1 MYMPAKVHHSIS
13 WLISDHDARNRSY
26 QELMHAY
33 LHLSA
38 DRLADATPC
47 YLDIWHSYVPSM
59 AFGTN
64 GSLGLLNALCALA
77 AFQIAPLQYE
87 PERGRER
94 ALGHYITALR
104 HHHDPDNLFA
114 PRLDEAV
121 LATAL
126 VFAHY
131 EVLNCRG
138 MLIVGMERRDSK
150 NGTTYARIQ
159 ENHHPTRQRSIS
171 NTHRTSLI
179 LLLPQNRHAILCR
192 HRQPNVP
199 RRKLVEERS
208 IISHGNSPRSTHPP
222 CRRCSACQTLRHR
235 R

>member
-59 AFGTN
+59 AFGTD

-77 AFQIAPLQYE
+77 AFHIAPLQYE

-104 HHHDPDNLFA
+104 HHQDPDNLFA
-114 PRLDEAV
+114 AKLDDAV

-131 EVLNCRG
+131 EVLQ
-138 MLIVGMERRDSK
+138 LSVIA
-150 NGTTYARIQ
+150 NGRYGTAKL
-159 ENHHPTRQRSIS
+159 QRWVY
-171 NTHRTSLI
+171 TCWD
-179 LLLPQNRHAILCR
+179 Q
-192 HRQPNVP
+192 
-199 RRKLVEERS
+199 RKSSFNAVKKL
-208 IISHGNSPRSTHPP
+208 
-222 CRRCSACQTLRHR
+222 LRHP
-235 R
+235 